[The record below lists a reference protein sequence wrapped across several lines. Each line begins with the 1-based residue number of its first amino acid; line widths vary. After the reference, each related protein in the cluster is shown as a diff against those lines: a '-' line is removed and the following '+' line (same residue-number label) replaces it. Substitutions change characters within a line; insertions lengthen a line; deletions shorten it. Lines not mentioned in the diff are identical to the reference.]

1 MVRRLILPNPIP
13 SSDTLIRYPYPIP
26 LSDTPIRYP
35 YRTRLF
41 LGEAHK
47 FVLFPNGCSMKQMT
61 NLLGLYGGCDSDEL
75 RRIRRLPSRWVALCT
90 TFPSLV
96 LYEGGCYLLHSDN
109 QRDEHGGG
117 KQSKL
122 IASGLGASH
131 SKKRARYSAGAGDEE
146 EDEEGETGY

>member
-1 MVRRLILPNPIP
+1 M
-13 SSDTLIRYPYPIP
+13 P
-26 LSDTPIRYP
+26 LSDTS
-35 YRTRLF
+35 RTRLF

-61 NLLGLYGGCDSDEL
+61 NLLGLYGGCDTDEL

-109 QRDEHGGG
+109 ERDDY
-117 KQSKL
+117 KKPASKL
-122 IASGLGASH
+122 VASMTG
-131 SKKRARYSAGAGDEE
+131 KKRARQSSAGAGADDEE
-146 EDEEGETGY
+146 EEDNDAGY